1 MKNEPVPV
9 AQESFGAMGVVRII
23 EGIQEIQKGLMLEHA
38 RLANE
43 AQAAELSA
51 NIVRQQIE
59 VLQSV
64 LDAPFA
70 QPGQRED
77 QS

>member
-1 MKNEPVPV
+1 MGNNV
-9 AQESFGAMGVVRII
+9 AVQETNGRRSVAGIL
-23 EGIQEIQKGLMLEHA
+23 EGIEEIKAQLAVDCERLIAEEAA
-38 RLANE
+38 RA
-43 AQAAELSA
+43 SSV
-51 NIVRQQIE
+51 NIVKQQIN

-77 QS
+77 TSD

>member
-1 MKNEPVPV
+1 MGNKVVVQETNGRRSV
-9 AQESFGAMGVVRII
+9 AGIL
-23 EGIQEIQKGLMLEHA
+23 EGIEEIKAQLAVDCERLIAEEAA
-38 RLANE
+38 RA
-43 AQAAELSA
+43 SSV
-51 NIVRQQIE
+51 NIVKQQIN

-77 QS
+77 TSD

>member
-1 MKNEPVPV
+1 MGNNVV
-9 AQESFGAMGVVRII
+9 AQETNGRRSVAGSL
-23 EGIQEIQKGLMLEHA
+23 EGIEEIKAQLTVDCERLMAEEAA
-38 RLANE
+38 R
-43 AQAAELSA
+43 AASV
-51 NIVRQQIE
+51 NIVKRQID

-77 QS
+77 TSD

>member
-1 MKNEPVPV
+1 MGNNVV
-9 AQESFGAMGVVRII
+9 AQETNGRRSVAGIL
-23 EGIQEIQKGLMLEHA
+23 EGIEEIKAQLTVDCERLMAEEAA
-38 RLANE
+38 R
-43 AQAAELSA
+43 AAA
-51 NIVRQQIE
+51 VNIVKRQID

-77 QS
+77 TSD

>member
-1 MKNEPVPV
+1 MGNNVA
-9 AQESFGAMGVVRII
+9 AQETNGRRSVAGIL
-23 EGIQEIQKGLMLEHA
+23 EGIEEIKAQLTVDCERLMAEEAA
-38 RLANE
+38 R
-43 AQAAELSA
+43 AASV
-51 NIVRQQIE
+51 NIVKRQID

-77 QS
+77 TSD

>member
-1 MKNEPVPV
+1 MAEAESNGRRSV
-9 AQESFGAMGVVRII
+9 AGIL